1 MPVEIGPVIGIKGEA
16 QYRAQINSIITQ
28 TKTLHS
34 EMRAM
39 ESSWNKDTSAK
50 QKAADKSKLLTSAIQ
65 KQKQIVE
72 QNNRMLAESSAKYGE
87 NDSRTQKWRQ
97 AVANATTE
105 LNRLEAELRSLPNS
119 IQAVGMDISAMGQKI
134 ADAGKKISSVGQ
146 TMTRKVTAP
155 IAAVG
160 VATVKMASD
169 FETSMAKVSTIADD
183 SVVSYDD
190 MRAAILKL
198 SDDTGVAATDIAENV
213 YQAISAGQDTANAVK
228 FVEATTKTA
237 KAGFADT
244 GETLDVL
251 TTILN
256 AYGIKSEDVTKISD
270 KLIQTQNLGKT
281 TVAQLAQNMGAVIPT
296 AAAYGVS
303 IDQLTSGY
311 VALTKNGIQTAS
323 ATTYLNSMI
332 DEIGK
337 TGSKSAKVLKD
348 KTGKSLK
355 DLMKEGYSL
364 TDVLDIIDEGAQD
377 AGVSISDMFTNK
389 NARKAANSLTQN
401 VDDFNGALVAMG
413 ESAGTTDSALQKVS
427 GTTAAQFKKAL
438 NEVKNTGIDLGQA
451 IITTA
456 APAVKKI
463 ADEIKK
469 GLAWWRNL
477 DDSQKSAIIK
487 FAGIAAA
494 IGPVLSIGGKLV
506 TLVGNTVKGVGNMIT
521 GIGGLIAKLTAS
533 AAASTADA
541 GAKTAEAAATGAAAT
556 AQEGLNAAML
566 ANPIGLVVAAVAGL
580 TAGLAVM
587 AHKVYNSED
596 SYEGLARSVE
606 KADKAL
612 KNTEKETKA
621 NISEVETLSSTIN
634 TLNSK
639 ESLSTEEKMR
649 LAGAVKKLN
658 DIMPDLNL
666 KIDENTGK
674 VIGNTDAIQK
684 NIDAAL
690 QQYKIEKNREELA
703 ELTAKYYENQ
713 EKLAEAGKRVL
724 DVQQQLSEHAA
735 GTNAYDILNQQL
747 AEARDSFDRIQ
758 AATLGEKE
766 RYKELTGEIEESES
780 TLSTMQ
786 GNLDATGES
795 LDGMGESAEAAG
807 DGITEMS
814 DEVQTAMEEMRSS
827 IENSINSSI
836 SLFDKFDGGTKISA
850 DKMSA
855 NLDSQIAGIT
865 NWQSNL
871 SKLMEMGG
879 ENVQGF
885 VQMLAEQGPQ
895 SANAVQALVDGGAEK
910 LQEIASKWDQSQTIA
925 ALGNAEGQAMAQ
937 RLGLVDAAALTGMN
951 AVSQTVRDGWNMTK
965 TEAQTG
971 AAGAAQSAAD
981 TLRSGKA
988 GLDSAA
994 YNSTSGVGSQMAA
1007 GETSGAGEVQA
1018 AAQMVANYAD
1028 VAPYAN
1034 AMAAQMTLVGSY
1046 ITASFAQGITS
1057 KGSSVGK
1064 SMKSLINQIK
1074 SSRGAAQKAGRE
1086 IGIQVGKGVQSSVG
1100 SVKGATAA
1108 VNTTI
1113 RTGVTQVRA
1122 QAGAARAAGAII
1134 SSSIGAGIRSNNGV
1148 VRSAVSQILAAVK
1161 TLMTQTRSQVPAA
1174 RSAGLAVSN
1183 AVGAGIKSGSAGVKS
1198 GVTAIVNA
1206 VKSLPSQVRN
1216 QSSAARS
1223 AGSALGQSVASGL
1236 SGASGSARSAG
1247 QTVANA
1253 AKGPLEAM
1261 RWKGRDWGQH
1271 LGQNF
1276 ANGISDKRGAA
1287 IAAARATANAVAA
1300 ILQHSTPK
1308 EGPLRDDDVWGA
1320 HLAENFARGIV
1331 AEIPAVRA
1339 AALSMAR
1346 AAEVAVTPAYDP
1358 SIVSGRGALQSAIT
1372 QSIDLSAAG
1381 MDPDALYSAVR
1392 SGASDA
1398 GIKLYIGER
1407 ELGRVLRD
1415 MGVVFAA

>member
-1 MPVEIGPVIGIKGEA
+1 MAVDIGPRIGIDGEA
-16 QYRAQINSIITQ
+16 QYRKEINNIITQ
-28 TKTLHS
+28 AKTLSS
-34 EMRAM
+34 EMRTV
-39 ESSWNKDTSAK
+39 ESSFTKNTSAEE
-50 QKAADKSKLLTSAIQ
+50 KAAKKSEVLSRQIEVQKDRVKLLAQ
-65 KQKQIVE
+65 MYE
-72 QNNRMLAESSAKYGE
+72 ESKNKLGE
-87 NDSRTQKWRQ
+87 NDNATLKWKQ
-97 AVANATTE
+97 ALNNATTDLNKMENE
-105 LNRLEAELRSLPNS
+105 LAETNDTAGKYDDTIDEATDKNLEFVAAAKRMEAIEKVAQVLDKVSEAARKMADT
-119 IQAVGMDISAMGQKI
+119 AVGAAKEL
-134 ADAGKKISSVGQ
+134 DAGYDTI
-146 TMTRKVTAP
+146 VTKT
-155 IAAVG
+155 G
-160 VATVKMASD
+160 ATGEA
-169 FETSMAKVSTIADD
+169 FTSMKGIADD
-183 SVVSYDD
+183 IFTSMPASMEDVGKAVGEVNTRFKSTGDQLKTTSQD
-190 MRAAILKL
+190 FLQFAAINNTDV
-198 SDDTGVAATDIAENV
+198 SDAVDQTDRLMKIFGVDSGQTKNV
-213 YQAISAGQDTANAVK
+213 LGLLTKAGQDTGISFSKLAGQIDSNGATLNELGFDLTSSTKLMAAFESSGVDTSAVMTALRKSVVNASKSGQNANSMLKDSVKRIKNASTETEALQIATDTFGTKGAV
-228 FVEATTKTA
+228 VMAEGIRSGRISLEDATGSIEQYGDVVATTYEATLDPWDKSQVA
-237 KAGFADT
+237 MNNLKKVGSDLAGEALSSLVPAIEKVT
-244 GETLDVL
+244 DVV
-251 TTILN
+251 
-256 AYGIKSEDVTKISD
+256 KKISD
-270 KLIQTQNLGKT
+270 GFSNLP
-281 TVAQLAQNMGAVIPT
+281 AP
-296 AAAYGVS
+296 
-303 IDQLTSGY
+303 
-311 VALTKNGIQTAS
+311 
-323 ATTYLNSMI
+323 
-332 DEIGK
+332 
-337 TGSKSAKVLKD
+337 
-348 KTGKSLK
+348 
-355 DLMKEGYSL
+355 
-364 TDVLDIIDEGAQD
+364 
-377 AGVSISDMFTNK
+377 
-389 NARKAANSLTQN
+389 
-401 VDDFNGALVAMG
+401 
-413 ESAGTTDSALQKVS
+413 
-427 GTTAAQFKKAL
+427 
-438 NEVKNTGIDLGQA
+438 VK
-451 IITTA
+451 
-456 APAVKKI
+456 
-463 ADEIKK
+463 
-469 GLAWWRNL
+469 
-477 DDSQKSAIIK
+477 
-487 FAGIAAA
+487 AA
-494 IGPVLSIGGKLV
+494 IGTVAGIGTVAAIVGPKVLSVVKAIEGFKIAQAMS
-506 TLVGNTVKGVGNMIT
+506 KGVAA
-521 GIGGLIAKLTAS
+521 LSAAESAS

-541 GAKTAEAAATGAAAT
+541 AAKTAETAATTAAT
-556 AQEGLNAAML
+556 TATEGFTAALL
-566 ANPIGLVVAAVAGL
+566 ANPLTMVIGGIAAFTAALVIN
-580 TAGLAVM
+580 TKRM
-587 AHKVYNSED
+587 NNSVD
-596 SYEGLARSVE
+596 TYEGLARSAE
-606 KADKAL
+606 KANKELKESGDESKKNSAEVQAL
-612 KNTEKETKA
+612 ASTIKNLNEKEH
-621 NISEVETLSSTIN
+621 LSA
-634 TLNSK
+634 
-639 ESLSTEEKMR
+639 EEKAK
-649 LAGAVKKLN
+649 LAAATKRLN
-658 DIMPDLNL
+658 DIMPGLNAQ
-666 KIDENTGK
+666 IDTNTGK
-674 VIGNTDAIQK
+674 LRGNTTEIYK
-684 NIDAAL
+684 NIDAAVK
-690 QQYKIEKNREELA
+690 QYQAEKNKERLNEVLETYA
-703 ELTAKYYENQ
+703 ENLEKQQEAAKRY
-713 EKLAEAGKRVL
+713 AET
-724 DVQQQLSEHAA
+724 QQQLM
-735 GTNAYDILNQQL
+735 QQTKESDAWYYWSDQL
-747 AEARDSFDRIQ
+747 DQARGSLERITG
-758 AATLGEKE
+758 ACKE
-766 RYKELTGEIEESES
+766 NETEYNNLLTGIE
-780 TLSTMQ
+780 
-786 GNLDATGES
+786 G
-795 LDGMGESAEAAG
+795 LDGALTNSTDGTDAAG
-807 DGITEMS
+807 DSLEGLGDSAETAGDGVETMSTEVN
-814 DEVQTAMEEMRSS
+814 DAMEKTRSS
-827 IENSINSSI
+827 IESAVNSSI
-836 SLFDKFDGGTKISA
+836 NLFDKFDGGTKISA
-850 DKMSA
+850 DKMSK

-988 GLDSAA
+988 GLNSAA

-1064 SMKSLINQIK
+1064 SMKSLINQIR

-1122 QAGAARAAGAII
+1122 QAGAARAAGAMI

-1148 VRSAVSQILAAVK
+1148 VKSAVSQILATVK

-1287 IAAARATANAVAA
+1287 IAAARATADAVAA

-1381 MDPDALYSAVR
+1381 MDPDALYAAVR

-1398 GIKLYIGER
+1398 GINLYIGER

>member
-1 MPVEIGPVIGIKGEA
+1 MAYQIGPRIQIEGEA
-16 QYRAQINSIITQ
+16 EYRRQINDIITQ

-50 QKAADKSKLLTSAIQ
+50 QKAADKSKMLTSAIQ

-87 NDSRTQKWRQ
+87 NNSRTQKWRQ

-119 IQAVGMDISAMGQKI
+119 IQAVGMDITAMGQKI

-281 TVAQLAQNMGAVIPT
+281 TVAQLAQNMGTVIPT

-364 TDVLDIIDEGAQD
+364 TDVLAIIDEGAQD

-456 APAVKKI
+456 APAIKKI

-506 TLVGNTVKGVGNMIT
+506 TLVGTSIKGVGNMIT

-533 AAASTADA
+533 AAGSTADA
-541 GAKTAEAAATGAAAT
+541 AAKTAEAAATGAAAT
-556 AQEGLNAAML
+556 AQEGLNTALL
-566 ANPIGLVVAAVAGL
+566 ANPLSGVIAAVGAFT
-580 TAGLAVM
+580 TALIVNTKRM
-587 AHKVYNSED
+587 NNSVD
-596 SYEGLARSVE
+596 TYEGLARSAE
-606 KADKAL
+606 KANKELKESGEESKKNSAEVQAL
-612 KNTEKETKA
+612 AFTVKNLNEKEH
-621 NISEVETLSSTIN
+621 
-634 TLNSK
+634 
-639 ESLSTEEKMR
+639 LSTEEKAK
-649 LAGAVKKLN
+649 LAAATKRLN
-658 DIMPDLNL
+658 DIMPGLNAQ
-666 KIDENTGK
+666 IDTNTGK
-674 VIGNTDAIQK
+674 LQGNTAEIYK
-684 NIDAAL
+684 NIDAAVK
-690 QQYKIEKNREELA
+690 QYQAEKNKERLNEVLETYADNLEKQQEAAKRYAETQQELMRQTKESDAWYYWSDQLEQARGSLERITAACAENEEEYNSLITGIEGVDGA
-703 ELTAKYYENQ
+703 LTAS
-713 EKLAEAGKRVL
+713 AEGT
-724 DVQQQLSEHAA
+724 EAA
-735 GTNAYDILNQQL
+735 G
-747 AEARDSFDRIQ
+747 DS
-758 AATLGEKE
+758 LEG
-766 RYKELTGEIEESES
+766 L
-780 TLSTMQ
+780 
-786 GNLDATGES
+786 
-795 LDGMGESAEAAG
+795 GESAEAAG

-814 DEVQTAMEEMRSS
+814 DEAQTAMEEMRSS
-827 IENSINSSI
+827 IESSINSSI
-836 SLFDKFDGGTKISA
+836 NLFDKFDGGTKISA
-850 DKMSA
+850 DKMAA

-865 NWQSNL
+865 NWQSNIA
-871 SKLMEMGG
+871 KLMDMGG
-879 ENVQGF
+879 DSVAGF
-885 VQMLAEQGPQ
+885 VQMLVEQGPQ

-910 LQEIASKWDQSQTIA
+910 LSEIATKWNKSQEIAT
-925 ALGNAEGQAMAQ
+925 LGNAEGQAMAQ
-937 RLGLVDAAALTGMN
+937 RLGLVSAA
-951 AVSQTVRDGWNMTK
+951 
-965 TEAQTG
+965 AQTG
-971 AAGAAQSAAD
+971 MDQVEQTTTQGWSQTAQASAQGAASASQAGANALNSSAP
-981 TLRSGKA
+981 
-988 GLDSAA
+988 GLNQAA
-994 YNSTSGVGSQMAA
+994 YNSTSNVGSQMAA
-1007 GETSGAGEVQA
+1007 GETSGAGDVRA
-1018 AAQMVANYAD
+1018 AAQTVANYAD

-1046 ITASFAQGITS
+1046 ITASFASGITS

-1064 SMKSLINQIK
+1064 SMKSLINQIR
-1074 SSRGAAQKAGRE
+1074 SSRGAAQKGGRE
-1086 IGIQVGKGVQSSVG
+1086 IGQAVGKGVQSSSGTVRG
-1100 SVKGATAA
+1100 ALNVIVTAVK
-1108 VNTTI
+1108 
-1113 RTGVTQVRA
+1113 TGVTQTRA
-1122 QAGAARAAGAII
+1122 QQAAARAAGLTVGTAI
-1134 SSSIGAGIRSNNGV
+1134 GTGIRSANGI
-1148 VRSAVSQILAAVK
+1148 VRSGISQIIATVK
-1161 TLMTQTRSQVPAA
+1161 TLPTQTRVQQASA
-1174 RSAGLAVSN
+1174 RTAGQTVGN
-1183 AVGAGIKSGSAGVKS
+1183 AVGTGIKSASASVKS
-1198 GVTAIVNA
+1198 GVTAIVTA
-1206 VKSLPSQVRN
+1206 VKGLPSSVRG
-1216 QSSAARS
+1216 QASAASS
-1223 AGSALGQSVASGL
+1223 AGSAVGQAVASGI
-1236 SGASGSARSAG
+1236 SGKAGAARSAG
-1247 QTVANA
+1247 QTVASA
-1253 AKGPLEAM
+1253 AQGPLEAM
-1261 RWKGRDWGQH
+1261 RWKGYDWGSH

-1276 ANGISDKRGAA
+1276 ANGISSKRQAA
-1287 IAAARATANAVAA
+1287 INAARATADAVAA
-1300 ILQHSTPK
+1300 ILKHSTPK
-1308 EGPLRDDDVWGA
+1308 EGPLRDDDVWGE
-1320 HLAENFARGIV
+1320 HLAENFASGIV
-1331 AEIPAVRA
+1331 REIPAVA
-1339 AALSMAR
+1339 AAAAQMAR
-1346 AAEVAVTPAYDP
+1346 VAQVAADPMIDPLVA
-1358 SIVSGRGALQSAIT
+1358 SGRGALQSAIT

-1381 MDPDALYSAVR
+1381 VDPDALYSAVR
-1392 SGASDA
+1392 NGASDA